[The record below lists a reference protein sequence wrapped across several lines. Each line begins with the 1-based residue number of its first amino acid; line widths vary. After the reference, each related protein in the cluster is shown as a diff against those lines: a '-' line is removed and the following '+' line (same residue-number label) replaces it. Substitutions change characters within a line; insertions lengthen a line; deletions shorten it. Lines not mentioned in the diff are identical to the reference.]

1 MINGVTQL
9 VMMKVD
15 VLNIFDEIKVCTH
28 YQLSDPNGGPGT
40 VTEKMPFDLCDA
52 SVTPVYRSF
61 TGWQTDLSSIRHFDD
76 MPPELADYVTFL
88 EESLGLPISFISTSP
103 DREAIIYR
111 QSVAA

>member
-1 MINGVTQL
+1 
-9 VMMKVD
+9 
-15 VLNIFDEIKVCTH
+15 
-28 YQLSDPNGGPGT
+28 
-40 VTEKMPFDLCDA
+40 
-52 SVTPVYRSF
+52 
-61 TGWQTDLSSIRHFDD
+61 